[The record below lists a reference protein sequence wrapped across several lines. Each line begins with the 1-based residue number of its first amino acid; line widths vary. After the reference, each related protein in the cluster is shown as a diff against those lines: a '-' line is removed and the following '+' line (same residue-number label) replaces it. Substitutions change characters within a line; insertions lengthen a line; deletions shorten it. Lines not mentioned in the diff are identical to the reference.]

1 MLYQRYPSVSPDQT
15 FSGSTLRVGVVAGP
29 IFCIILVVDC
39 LFFRFLEWL
48 IPRDQLD
55 FVDDERADGDTVFD
69 RFVVCFTR
77 RRNLFT

>member
-1 MLYQRYPSVSPDQT
+1 M
-15 FSGSTLRVGVVAGP
+15 AGP

-55 FVDDERADGDTVFD
+55 FVDDERADRDTVFD
-69 RFVVCFTR
+69 RFVVCFVCRGETYLPNPCR
-77 RRNLFT
+77 LRK